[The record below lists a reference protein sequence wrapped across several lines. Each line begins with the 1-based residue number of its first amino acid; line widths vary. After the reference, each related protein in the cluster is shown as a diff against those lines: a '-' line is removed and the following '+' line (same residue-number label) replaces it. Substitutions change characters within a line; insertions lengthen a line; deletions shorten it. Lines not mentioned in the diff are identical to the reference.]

1 MAVNKLYDPHKHLI
15 VLLSKVDGTP
25 VDPAGG
31 DIYTTP
37 CFAVVGACST
47 GTNKAPSII
56 APCTLT
62 IVKVKLYAR
71 TAPVGAALI
80 VDVNKDGTTIF
91 TTQGNR
97 PSIADGANTGD
108 SGTPDVTTLSEGD
121 RLDVDIDQV
130 GSGTAGSDLTI
141 EVVCEQTTH

>member
-1 MAVNKLYDPHKHLI
+1 MAVKRDRDQYKHRI
-15 VLLSKVDGTP
+15 VVLSKTNGTL

-56 APCTLT
+56 APCDLT

-108 SGTPDVTTLSEGD
+108 SGTPDVTALAEGD

-130 GSGTAGSDLTI
+130 GSTTAGSDLTI